1 MATRNDRGEDVN
13 DDERPGEQRTGHY
26 LKRRTNWEADDD
38 DGENEVDGRPS
49 AKRRKQGE
57 RGIV

>member
-13 DDERPGEQRTGHY
+13 DDERPAEQKAGHSQ
-26 LKRRTNWEADDD
+26 KRRANWEADDD

-57 RGIV
+57 QRVI